1 MTMEF
6 SMEMTTDQALQ
17 ILISWMPMVTVS
29 GMFAAPR
36 VLTILTRMGMV
47 FRMRGIIVSKYLIVS
62 RKTSM
67 GMGPEMPAIAMME
80 PALAAGLA
88 N

>member
-1 MTMEF
+1 
-6 SMEMTTDQALQ
+6 
-17 ILISWMPMVTVS
+17 
-29 GMFAAPR
+29 
-36 VLTILTRMGMV
+36 MG

-88 N
+88 S